1 MRLGLALP
9 QYGPQADPT
18 GIARFATAAEALG
31 YESLWTGDRV
41 LTPVAPSDLY
51 PGGTPEQPY
60 PPEFTTFADP
70 LVVLTVAATATT
82 SARLGTSTLIGTLYS
97 PVLLARTLTTLDL
110 VSGGR
115 LDAGLGI
122 GWMRDEYTA
131 AGVPWA
137 ARGDRLEEL
146 LDVLD
151 AFWTSSPVEH
161 DGKLWRIPRSHVGL
175 RPAQRPRPPV
185 LLGGHSAAAIDRVG
199 RRADGW
205 LPGGIPAEMLRH
217 QWDIIRAT
225 AERAGR
231 NPDELR
237 RVMRLNPRAGTT
249 LETVAAQLA
258 GALDVG
264 ITEAFVDL
272 HYLAD
277 DVEHA
282 LNLAD
287 DLWNLTH
294 SDSPGSLR

>member
-9 QYGPQADPT
+9 QYGPQADPR
-18 GIARFATAAEALG
+18 GITRFATAAEALG

-41 LTPVAPSDLY
+41 LTPVEPSDLY
-51 PGGTPEQPY
+51 PGGTPERPY
-60 PPEFTTFADP
+60 PPEFTAFADP
-70 LVVLTVAATATT
+70 LGVLTVAATATT
-82 SARLGTSTLIGTLYS
+82 TARLGTSALIGTLYP

-122 GWMRDEYTA
+122 GWMRDEYAA

-161 DGKLWRIPRSHVGL
+161 DGKLWRIPPSRVDL

-205 LPGGIPAEMLRH
+205 LPGGVPAEMLRH

-231 NPDELR
+231 DPDELR
-237 RVMRLNPRAGTT
+237 RVLRLNPRAGTP
-249 LETVAAQLA
+249 LQKVATQLA
-258 GALDVG
+258 GARDVG

-272 HYLAD
+272 HYVAD

-282 LNLAD
+282 LKLAGE
-287 DLWNLTH
+287 LWDLTH
-294 SDSPGSLR
+294 SDSPGSLK